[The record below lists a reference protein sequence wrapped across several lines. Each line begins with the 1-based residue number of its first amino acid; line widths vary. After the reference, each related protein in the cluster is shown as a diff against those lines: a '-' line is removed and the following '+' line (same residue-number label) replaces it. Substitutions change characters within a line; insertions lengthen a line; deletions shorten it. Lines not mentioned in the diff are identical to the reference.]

1 MKYSL
6 TFKAGRARGNYHVQT
21 PAMSIYSQLIK
32 AKL

>member
-21 PAMSIYSQLIK
+21 PAISIYSQFIK
-32 AKL
+32 AEL